1 MVKIAPSILSGNFL
15 NLEPDIRMVNE
26 NADLIHID
34 VMDGSLV
41 PNISFGFP
49 VMEAIAKAVTVP
61 MDVHLMI
68 VNPDKYIERFA
79 RCGADMI
86 SFHLEAA
93 DRSGKDPKDIIA
105 LIKSCGAKAGLAI
118 NPDIPVER
126 LFPYIEDVDFFLIM
140 SVFAGFGG
148 QKFIVE
154 SIDRIKAL
162 KAEMDRRGTVKDIEV
177 DGGVSASNSGILADD
192 DVGCG
197 KLCLQSRES
206 GQSYCRTSLDDITYL
221 LKGELGTFAFFRFKT
236 KHTTVGDT
244 DDSGTYWHPCRA
256 DDIFI
261 ERSEPIESGGIFIGV
276 VVAA

>member
-15 NLEPDIRMVNE
+15 NLGPDIRMING

-49 VMEAIAKAVTVP
+49 VMEAIAKEVTVP

-79 RCGADMI
+79 KCGADMI

-93 DRSGKDPKDIIA
+93 DQAGKNPKDFIA

-118 NPDIPVER
+118 NPDIPMER
-126 LFPYIEDVDFFLIM
+126 LFPYIDDVDFFLIM

-148 QKFIVE
+148 QKFIEDSVQ
-154 SIDRIKAL
+154 RIKSL
-162 KAEMDRRGTVKDIEV
+162 KAEMDRRGVVRDIEV
-177 DGGVSASNSGILADD
+177 DGGVSASNSRILAEAGATIL
-192 DVGCG
+192 VAGSSVF
-197 KLCLQSRES
+197 KAES
-206 GQSYCRTSLDDITYL
+206 PEEAI
-221 LKGELGTFAFFRFKT
+221 KELR
-236 KHTTVGDT
+236 
-244 DDSGTYWHPCRA
+244 
-256 DDIFI
+256 
-261 ERSEPIESGGIFIGV
+261 
-276 VVAA
+276 